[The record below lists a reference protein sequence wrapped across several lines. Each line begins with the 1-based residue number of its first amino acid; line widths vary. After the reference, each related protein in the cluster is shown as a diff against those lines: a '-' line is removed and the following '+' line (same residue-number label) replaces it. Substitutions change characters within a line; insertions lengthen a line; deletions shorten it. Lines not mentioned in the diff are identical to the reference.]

1 VRIRIR
7 GVDRYHLL
15 SDVVA
20 CVTEQQSLSIS
31 KLTTVTI
38 DRIVETSID
47 FAVHSAEELQTAID
61 MISRIQNVDEVFR
74 VNIE

>member
-1 VRIRIR
+1 M
-7 GVDRYHLL
+7 

-20 CVTEQQSLSIS
+20 CVTEQQNLSIS

-47 FAVHSAEELQTAID
+47 FSVHSAEELQTAID
-61 MISRIQNVDEVFR
+61 MISRIENVDEVFR